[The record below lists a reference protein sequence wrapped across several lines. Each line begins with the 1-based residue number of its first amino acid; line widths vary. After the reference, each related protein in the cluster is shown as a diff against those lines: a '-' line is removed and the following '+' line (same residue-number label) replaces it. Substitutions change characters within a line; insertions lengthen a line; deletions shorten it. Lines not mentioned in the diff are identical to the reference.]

1 MRNLEIKLL
10 TLIIFLTV
18 SFPTMAFSH
27 PGHGSYG
34 VSETTHNFLYHA
46 VFSWVGLLFLVLVAA
61 LILVIK
67 NKTK

>member
-10 TLIIFLTV
+10 TLIIFLTA